1 MKNES
6 LIAQSFGISDIGL
19 VRTNNE
25 DSFAILSDP
34 PCYLLADG
42 MGGHLAGEIASYES
56 VSYLA
61 ESIKSLKKNSSI
73 PEIVIQL
80 THLIKKTN
88 EHVHVLSIRNDLW
101 RGMGTTLCLAL
112 LYKEKLIYAHVGDSR
127 IYRIRGRLIE
137 RMTQDHSLKDELIA
151 KGEHDESLTFLY
163 KNVITRAIG
172 THPSVVPEIKVADP
186 LSGDIYLL
194 CSDGLTD
201 CLTDKEILAVILSN
215 SSIKEAAE
223 NLVEEANL
231 AGGNDNITVVM
242 FKIG

>member
-6 LIAQSFGISDIGL
+6 MIIESYGLSDIGL
-19 VRTNNE
+19 VRANNE
-25 DSFAILSDP
+25 DAFALLTDP
-34 PCYLLADG
+34 LCYLLADG
-42 MGGHLAGEIASYES
+42 MGGHLAGEIASHEAI
-56 VSYLA
+56 SYLA
-61 ESIKSLKKNSSI
+61 ELIKSLKKTSTI
-73 PEIVIQL
+73 PEVMLQI
-80 THLIKKTN
+80 THMIKKTN
-88 EHVHVLSIRNDLW
+88 EHVHVLSLRNDLW

-127 IYRIRGRLIE
+127 IYRIRNGSIE

-151 KGEHDESLTFLY
+151 KGQHDESLTFLY

-172 THPSVVPEIKVADP
+172 THPTVIPDIKVTDL

-223 NLVEEANL
+223 NLIEEANL
-231 AGGNDNITVVM
+231 CGGNDNITVVM
-242 FKIG
+242 FKIA